1 MRPTITRNLPVR
13 QYGRLKATLKQ
24 PGLLS
29 LRLDS
34 YRQFLESGVAQS
46 LSEMADIGDAGGRYS
61 LRLDR
66 PELGPPERSPIECV
80 ANGLT
85 YNAQL
90 TARATLANSHS
101 GEIIE
106 QRLLLCRM
114 PLMDP
119 SGGFIINGVRRV
131 VIHQIVRA
139 PGVWFGF
146 NREPVSGRRLGRGR
160 VIPARGAWIGFETNE
175 RDELR
180 VRLNNGSSLSALTV
194 LRLFGLETDDE
205 LLDAFSNADTDP
217 SRRFIRN
224 TIAAGDC
231 RSRDD
236 ALFQVYAEVAP
247 GAPPNRESAE
257 RRIERLFFSPRHYSL
272 SAPGRHM
279 LSRRFGTNETSLLLT
294 RDDLVRIVGT

>member
-1 MRPTITRNLPVR
+1 MRPNITSSLPVR
-13 QYGRLKATLKQ
+13 QYGRLKAPSTQ

-29 LRLDS
+29 LRLGT
-34 YRQFLESGVAQS
+34 YRQFLESGIAHS
-46 LSEMADIGDAGGRYS
+46 LSEMSDIVDAGGRYS
-61 LRLDR
+61 LSLDLH
-66 PELGPPERSPIECV
+66 ELEPPERNPEECV
-80 ANGLT
+80 ADGLT
-85 YNAQL
+85 YSAQL
-90 TARATLANSHS
+90 TARAILANSDS
-101 GEIIE
+101 GEITE

-114 PLMDP
+114 PLMNP

-146 NREPVSGRRLGRGR
+146 DREPVSGRRLGRGR
-160 VIPARGAWIGFETNE
+160 VIPARGTWIGFETNE

-205 LLDAFSNADTDP
+205 LLDAFRNVDTDP

-224 TIAAGDC
+224 TLAAGDC

-257 RRIERLFFSPRHYSL
+257 PAHR
-272 SAPGRHM
+272 A
-279 LSRRFGTNETSLLLT
+279 TLLQPTALQP
-294 RDDLVRIVGT
+294 VRAWPTHA